1 MQLVDHPAGDYRFL
15 PGIAPYSCGVVA
27 KPGYEIVQVTL
38 AQPLP
43 YLEGFKRITHVLS
56 LQQRERTALCGVSL
70 RSPKPFTFAG
80 FAEFNAL
87 YAAVLKHWGL
97 FVDGVNPVARTNVA
111 PVVGAPTEPVLYGF
125 SFTRPAAGPQRP
137 LAETPKDLEDSL
149 DKLPIP
155 ENNKA
160 FLREVIAQYERERA
174 QHERELALPPTFIVA
189 GAGELP
195 EGKLARPD
203 IVSLGDVSPVG
214 LATKARYV
222 MDLME
227 SRLHGLGVDWPAVS
241 EINIY
246 TAHPL
251 TQILP
256 DIVLKRA
263 GATAIHG
270 AHWHFSRPPI
280 EDIEYEMDL
289 RGVRTELRI

>member
-1 MQLVDHPAGDYRFL
+1 MPLVEHPSGDYLFL

-38 AQPLP
+38 AQPVA
-43 YLEGFKRITHVLS
+43 YLDGFKRITHLLS
-56 LQQRERTALCGVSL
+56 LQDRQRAALCGVSL
-70 RSPKPFTFAG
+70 RSPKPYTFAG
-80 FAEFNAL
+80 FGEFNAL

-125 SFTRPAAGPQRP
+125 SFTRPCG
-137 LAETPKDLEDSL
+137 AE
-149 DKLPIP
+149 LP
-155 ENNKA
+155 A
-160 FLREVIAQYERERA
+160 
-174 QHERELALPPTFIVA
+174 TFVVA

-203 IVSLGDVSPVG
+203 IVSLGDISPAG
-214 LATKARYV
+214 LTTKARFV

-227 SRLHGLGVDWPAVS
+227 SRLRGMGVDWPAVS
-241 EINIY
+241 EINVY
-246 TAHPL
+246 TAH
-251 TQILP
+251 TIATILP
-256 DIVLKRA
+256 DIVLKRV

-280 EDIEYEMDL
+280 DDIEYEMDV